1 MSKVL
6 KEGDRFPDFEL
17 PDQDGNIVS
26 SASLRGQR
34 VVLYFYPKDDTSG
47 CTAEACQFRDTMPRF
62 KGLNGQDVRILGV
75 SPDSPKSHRK
85 FIDKYE
91 LNFILLADL
100 DHKLAEACGLWVE
113 KTLYGRKYMGVE
125 RTTYL
130 LDSEG
135 KIERVWN
142 KVKPEGHAGEVYAA
156 LA

>member
-6 KEGDRFPDFEL
+6 TAGDRFPDFEL
-17 PDQDGNIVS
+17 PDQDGNMVS

-62 KGLNGQDVRILGV
+62 KGINGQDVRILGV
-75 SPDSPKSHRK
+75 SPDSSKSHRK
-85 FIDKYE
+85 FIDKYG
-91 LNFILLADL
+91 LNFTLLADL
-100 DHKLAEACGLWVE
+100 DHQLADECGLWVE

-135 KIERVWN
+135 KIEKVWN
-142 KVKPEGHAGEVYAA
+142 KVKPEGHAEEVRAA